1 MTGHRPWE
9 TLLERLS
16 LERREAIAAGAARIR
31 ADIER
36 RLERSQVAA
45 RDEAEARGLNTERER
60 PTAARAPAHGSV
72 SPDAVSRTR

>member
-36 RLERSQVAA
+36 RLKRSQVAA
-45 RDEAEARGLNTERER
+45 RDDAEAGGLNTERER
-60 PTAARAPAHGSV
+60 PNPSSWRPWRLESY
-72 SPDAVSRTR
+72 R